1 MARSWLDQV
10 KTFHM
15 DARFRQR
22 RWKQNGKAG
31 KGEGGKKKKK
41 AFAVAMRT
49 RGRLRLSPDSIRASR
64 VVSSPYVLVSRRRF
78 AFETAEI

>member
-1 MARSWLDQV
+1 
-10 KTFHM
+10 M

-22 RWKQNGKAG
+22 RWKQNGKPG
-31 KGEGGKKKKK
+31 KGEGEKKKKKK